1 MTRYRYVTAE
11 RKGKWYDQLHDAQL
25 HANSIGAGF
34 LAPDGTFTA
43 YRGTILELTHEPP
56 TTGCTVAESSKHITL
71 SSPPTFEF

>member
-11 RKGKWYDQLHDAQL
+11 RKGKWYNRLADAQA
-25 HANSIGAGF
+25 HANAVGAGF
-34 LAPDGTFTA
+34 LAPDGTFIA

-56 TTGCTVAESSKHITL
+56 TAGCTVAESSKRNTL